1 MGDGHGYK
9 SQPSGT
15 NGISGYQGM
24 NQDNFYE
31 VHENDLDFSEPAGAP
46 AMDIDAF
53 VPRRRAPAP
62 PRSKHSETTSHVSAV
77 SAGASTIS
85 GYSNGSA
92 KDGAHSMAPARAAP
106 PPPKK
111 SGMGPPGGVTTLQR
125 SKTTGGSSLPTRKY
139 SDGRPLNSTYLGQ
152 LEPVHNDANQSNK
165 SFKGAVNKLFS
176 SMFDSLSG
184 ESRSEISAPYNP
196 IHLTHVGFNNETGEF
211 TGLPREWS
219 IMLREAG
226 ISKQDQE
233 ANPQAVVEVMR
244 FYQENTKH
252 HDDYVWKKM
261 AALENSIG
269 NNGSNGNNLLDSD
282 AGRQAQQPVP
292 SSSSQTVTFALS
304 DRKGSPPPQL
314 PQIGDHS
321 LNKKPS
327 NINTAYSKPDQGSRA
342 DQYSPPYQ
350 SAGGPAAHAPYRHQ
364 HSGSDASK
372 NAPGAVNQMQHAF
385 DDDAD
390 HTKYRQPHW
399 QSSGKGGHYGQQKP
413 QHGYSQSQP
422 QTSSGSTQQQQQQQY
437 QQSSSGSSQL
447 KKQPSYGVLHQQQ
460 QQQQIQDQQQM
471 LKRGVTLPSNHQGH
485 IASHHNQQQQQSQ
498 GYPGQPQMG
507 GGSSSAGL
515 KKQSSNHQLNRGPGP
530 NPYAQQPVPQI
541 QKAVYQTKPSGQPQ
555 PQQLQPQQLQHQ
567 QQPGMQPSGVQRH
580 KTMPKTTATGGLHHP
595 QQPQAQQQPM
605 APMQNAAPSSNGQP
619 LPRPR
624 QRQQQQ
630 TSTDDV
636 VDRLKVICNPND
648 PMLLYRNFVKIGQGA
663 SGGVYT
669 AQPVGSPNIVAI
681 KQMNL
686 EKQPKKDLII
696 NEILVMRESKHK
708 NIVNFIDSFL
718 HRGDLWVVMEYMEGG
733 SLTDVVT
740 NNLMT
745 EGQIATVCRE
755 TLEGLEHL
763 HAKGVIHRDIKSDN
777 VLLSMNGDIKLTDFG
792 FCAQL
797 TENMSKRT
805 TMVGTPYWMSPEVV
819 MRKEYGPK
827 VDVWSLGIMAIEMV
841 EGEPPYLN
849 ENPLRALYLIAT
861 TGTPKIQNPET
872 LSPVFRDF
880 LAQALEVSAEKR
892 PNATE
897 LLAHPFLQKADPLR
911 SLAPLIRAARESIRT
926 APH

>member
-1 MGDGHGYK
+1 MNEGRSHGGGPPG
-9 SQPSGT
+9 SQPGSSAYHATPADTLYGAH
-15 NGISGYQGM
+15 
-24 NQDNFYE
+24 DDD
-31 VHENDLDFSEPAGAP
+31 DLEYAEPHHFETP
-46 AMDIDAF
+46 DAF
-53 VPRRRAPAP
+53 IPRRSAPAP
-62 PRSKHSETTSHVSAV
+62 PQPKHSTTGSQLSAA
-77 SAGASTIS
+77 STGASAITS
-85 GYSNGSA
+85 YSNGSGSVGSQP
-92 KDGAHSMAPARAAP
+92 KEPHGMNPVRKAP

-111 SGMGPPGGVTTLQR
+111 SGHGPPPGATNTLQR

-152 LEPVHNDANQSNK
+152 LEPIQSDSNQSNK

-252 HDDYVWKKM
+252 HDDMVWRKM
-261 AALENSIG
+261 AALENANASG
-269 NNGSNGNNLLDSD
+269 SD
-282 AGRQAQQPVP
+282 AGRQQPVTTP
-292 SSSSQTVTFALS
+292 SSTSSTSSNASGGQNLMYAQKEHITTS
-304 DRKGSPPPQL
+304 SPPQL
-314 PQIGDHS
+314 PPIGDQIVG
-321 LNKKPS
+321 KKPS
-327 NINTAYSKPDQGSRA
+327 NINTSYTKPDPSAQA
-342 DQYSPPYQ
+342 DQYSPQYQ
-350 SAGGPAAHAPYRHQ
+350 GSRAPGHANGPAAHAPYRHQ
-364 HSGSDASK
+364 HTNSD
-372 NAPGAVNQMQHAF
+372 
-385 DDDAD
+385 
-390 HTKYRQPHW
+390 
-399 QSSGKGGHYGQQKP
+399 SSR
-413 QHGYSQSQP
+413 
-422 QTSSGSTQQQQQQQY
+422 QQQQQQQVQRAY
-437 QQSSSGSSQL
+437 DEDADQTRYRQQRSTAVANKGHYAQP
-447 KKQPSYGVLHQQQ
+447 KMPSYQPHQAQQQ
-460 QQQQIQDQQQM
+460 QSTQLKPQAPYNAMQQQQAMQDPQQHA
-471 LKRGVTLPSNHQGH
+471 LKRGVTLPNNPRDHQG
-485 IASHHNQQQQQSQ
+485 AQQQQQQ
-498 GYPGQPQMG
+498 YPGHAH
-507 GGSSSAGL
+507 SSSTSGV
-515 KKQSSNHQLNRGPGP
+515 KKQPSNHQLKHGPGSEA
-530 NPYAQQPVPQI
+530 YGQQPM
-541 QKAVYQTKPSGQPQ
+541 
-555 PQQLQPQQLQHQ
+555 PQQLQQAVYQSKQPI
-567 QQPGMQPSGVQRH
+567 QQPAQQAMQPSVQRH
-580 KTMPKTTATGGLHHP
+580 KTMPKQAVAAAQPQMPMHGAAAAQTPAAGM
-595 QQPQAQQQPM
+595 QQPAV
-605 APMQNAAPSSNGQP
+605 
-619 LPRPR
+619 RPR
-624 QRQQQQ
+624 QRPQNQP
-630 TSTDDV
+630 STDEV
-636 VDRLKVICNPND
+636 VDRLKQICNPND

-740 NNLMT
+740 NNLMS

-763 HAKGVIHRDIKSDN
+763 HSKGVIHRDIKSDN

-797 TENMSKRT
+797 TETMAKRT

-861 TGTPKIQNPET
+861 TGTPKIQNPES
-872 LSPVFRDF
+872 LSTIFRDF
-880 LAQALEVSAEKR
+880 LGMALEVNSEKR

-897 LLAHPFLQKADPLR
+897 LLRHPFLQKADPLR
-911 SLAPLIRAARESIRT
+911 SLAPLIRAAREAIRT